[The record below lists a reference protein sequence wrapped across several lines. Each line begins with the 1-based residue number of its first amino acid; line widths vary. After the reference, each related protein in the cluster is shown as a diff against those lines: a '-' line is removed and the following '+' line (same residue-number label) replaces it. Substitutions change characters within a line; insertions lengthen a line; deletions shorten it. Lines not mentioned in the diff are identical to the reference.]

1 MQIIWGRAMSTI
13 TVPVDTMVPISRFGR
28 GSASAEFAKVGDDK
42 PVTVL
47 RNNEPVY
54 FIINEHDFRHF
65 RELEDEVSQLRNAEA
80 RREVSEKEYTHSFDT
95 LDDVKDYFNDL

>member
-1 MQIIWGRAMSTI
+1 MSTI

-54 FIINEHDFRHF
+54 FIINEHDFRHY
-65 RELEDEVSQLRNAEA
+65 RELEDEVSELRNAEA
-80 RREVSEKEYTHSFDT
+80 RHEVNEKEFTHSFETVDNMR
-95 LDDVKDYFNDL
+95 DYINDL

>member
-1 MQIIWGRAMSTI
+1 MSSV

-28 GSASAEFAKVGDDK
+28 GTASAEFAKVGDNR

-54 FIINEHDFRHF
+54 FIINEHDFRRY
-65 RELEDEVSQLRNAEA
+65 RELEDEVRELRNAEA
-80 RREVSEKEYTHSFDT
+80 RRQVERREYTHEMH
-95 LDDVKDYFNDL
+95 DVEELKDYFDAL

>member
-1 MQIIWGRAMSTI
+1 MSSV

-28 GSASAEFAKVGDDK
+28 GTASAEFAKVGDNR

-54 FIINEHDFRHF
+54 FIINEHDFRRY
-65 RELEDEVSQLRNAEA
+65 RELEDEVRELRNAEA
-80 RREVSEKEYTHSFDT
+80 RRQVEHREYTHEMRSVED
-95 LDDVKDYFNDL
+95 LKDYFDAV